1 MLAPLCHW
9 MRPQSGNF
17 GDNGAKAI
25 NMNTLDR
32 CTVFSKQ
39 FFLNVT
45 IFPGNRP
52 YRYRDPPEKRQ
63 RNGRSVTV
71 IDDATDH
78 VYHFSFDDAF
88 TQPYFMDLSSWRMF
102 FRVFRTDARRGD
114 WTLWFTRS
122 TCQIESERNFEP
134 SSHPTMAEET
144 EVPLLSPE
152 SRTEL
157 SPRQDELYDRFTN
170 RTKNAIVALVSWCG
184 LLPLFVS
191 GSFIPCIPQIAED
204 FDTTGQVVS
213 LAVSISFLATSVG
226 GLIGASYSSF
236 YGRRPMYMLGLPLLC
251 LASFALG
258 LAQNI
263 PELMIFRFFQALGAA
278 PGLSVGAGV
287 IGDIY
292 ALEKRGTAMGIF
304 FGACLL
310 GPALSPLAGGLAAHY
325 SSWRAMQFILGFSG
339 AIGFIF
345 ILVLL
350 PETSHPGT
358 RGVDKLMRETNGTQ
372 KYAFVNP
379 LKSLWLLRSP
389 NLLAVTVAAWMNI
402 LAEYVL
408 LVPLAYTIG
417 VRYNI
422 KNEALLGAFFLPAGL
437 GNIVGAPLA
446 GRWSDQILVKWK
458 KRHGYFPEDRL
469 RASLLGASTLV
480 PLSVL
485 LSGFTITYLDG
496 PVGIVLTLCCL
507 FFNGLGVDVVLNP
520 IGTYSVDIFLSRS
533 AEGIAANKGL
543 RSILVSM
550 GIAGIMPAINHFG
563 IVATHALAA
572 MLAWIGCGILFFTIR
587 YGQEMRDS
595 IDMGYTPIQ

>member
-1 MLAPLCHW
+1 MAEDAETPLLAPESPTEL
-9 MRPQSGNF
+9 
-17 GDNGAKAI
+17 
-25 NMNTLDR
+25 
-32 CTVFSKQ
+32 
-39 FFLNVT
+39 
-45 IFPGNRP
+45 
-52 YRYRDPPEKRQ
+52 E
-63 RNGRSVTV
+63 
-71 IDDATDH
+71 
-78 VYHFSFDDAF
+78 
-88 TQPYFMDLSSWRMF
+88 LSSRP
-102 FRVFRTDARRGD
+102 DE
-114 WTLWFTRS
+114 
-122 TCQIESERNFEP
+122 IYERFANP
-134 SSHPTMAEET
+134 
-144 EVPLLSPE
+144 
-152 SRTEL
+152 
-157 SPRQDELYDRFTN
+157 
-170 RTKNAIVALVSWCG
+170 TKNAIVALVSWCG

-191 GSFIPCIPQIAED
+191 GSFIPCIPQIAAD

-213 LAVSISFLATSVG
+213 LAVSVSFVATSVG

-258 LAQNI
+258 FSRTI

-325 SSWRAMQFILGFSG
+325 SSWRAMQFILGLSG
-339 AIGFIF
+339 AVGFIF
-345 ILVLL
+345 ILILL

-358 RGVDKLMRETNGTQ
+358 RGMDKLIRETNGAK

-389 NLLAVTVAAWMNI
+389 NLLAVTFAAWMNL

-417 VRYNI
+417 VRYGI
-422 KNEALLGAFFLPAGL
+422 TNEALLGAVFLPCGV

-446 GRWSDQILVKWK
+446 GRLSDQILVKWK
-458 KRHGYFPEDRL
+458 KRRGGVWVPEDRL
-469 RASLLGASTLV
+469 RASLLGASVLV

-485 LSGFTITYLDG
+485 LSGLTITYLDG

-507 FFNGLGVDVVLNP
+507 FFNGLGVDMVLNP

-543 RSILVSM
+543 RSILVSL
-550 GIAGIMPAINHFG
+550 GIAGIMPAINHLG
-563 IVATHALAA
+563 IVVTHTLAA
-572 MLAWIGCGILFFTIR
+572 MLAWLGLGILLFTIR
-587 YGQEMRDS
+587 YGQQMRDS
-595 IDMGYTPIQ
+595 VDMGYTTIQ

>member
-1 MLAPLCHW
+1 
-9 MRPQSGNF
+9 
-17 GDNGAKAI
+17 
-25 NMNTLDR
+25 
-32 CTVFSKQ
+32 
-39 FFLNVT
+39 
-45 IFPGNRP
+45 
-52 YRYRDPPEKRQ
+52 
-63 RNGRSVTV
+63 
-71 IDDATDH
+71 
-78 VYHFSFDDAF
+78 
-88 TQPYFMDLSSWRMF
+88 
-102 FRVFRTDARRGD
+102 
-114 WTLWFTRS
+114 
-122 TCQIESERNFEP
+122 
-134 SSHPTMAEET
+134 MAEES
-144 EVPLLSPE
+144 EVLLLSPD
-152 SRTEL
+152 SPTEL
-157 SPRQDELYDRFTN
+157 SSRNDVYDRFTD
-170 RTKNAIVALVSWCG
+170 RSKNAIVALVSWCG

-204 FDTTGQVVS
+204 FETTGQVVS
-213 LAVSISFLATSVG
+213 LAVSISFMATSVG

-236 YGRRPMYMLGLPLLC
+236 YGRRPIYMIGLPLLC
-251 LASFALG
+251 IASIALG
-258 LAQNI
+258 FSRTI

-325 SSWRAMQFILGFSG
+325 SSWRAMQFILALSA
-339 AIGFIF
+339 AIGFVF

-358 RGVDKLMRETNGTQ
+358 RGVEKLIRDTNGA
-372 KYAFVNP
+372 KRYAFVNP

-389 NLLAVTVAAWMNI
+389 NLLAVTIAAWMNL

-422 KNEALLGAFFLPAGL
+422 TNEALLGAFFLPCGV

-446 GRWSDQILVKWK
+446 GRLSDQILIKWK
-458 KRHGYFPEDRL
+458 KRRGGIWVPEDRL
-469 RASLLGASTLV
+469 RAALFGASTLV

-485 LSGFTITYLDG
+485 LSGLTITYLDG

-507 FFNGLGVDVVLNP
+507 FFNGLGVDMVLNP

-533 AEGIAANKGL
+533 AEGIAGNKGL
-543 RSILVSM
+543 RSILVSL
-550 GIAGIMPAINHFG
+550 GIAGIMPAINHLGIVVTHTLAALLAWLGFG
-563 IVATHALAA
+563 IL
-572 MLAWIGCGILFFTIR
+572 LFTIR

-595 IDMGYTPIQ
+595 IDMGYTTTQ